1 MIPITVK
8 HSNRL
13 KTLEL
18 PYEISPFRLFKK
30 IYHIFNYAY
39 LLESMEGPEKL
50 AEYSFIGFKPEKIV
64 LSKKTKVTVIDLNN
78 AEEIIHNNSD
88 PLTILRILLNEY
100 KTNYRNHRLVGG
112 AVGYISYDMVRMWE
126 SLPDTTL
133 DDLRYPDLEM
143 GIFQDGIVF
152 NHKTN
157 QAHYYFNTN
166 NRFEEVTKLLKEN
179 NHKTS
184 LISSEPKVNISKKN
198 FEEAV
203 LKAKEYVAAGDIFQV
218 VPSKRFQIEYKG
230 DLTNFYEQLRLI
242 NPSPYMYYLKM
253 GEREII
259 GSSPEMLVRVEDR
272 LVETYPIAGTKP
284 FTDDPVENSKLA
296 QELLEDPK
304 ERAEH
309 VMLVDLARNDLGKIS
324 EFGTV
329 KVPQFM
335 EVHQYSHVQH
345 IVTRVTGKL
354 KEGLDS
360 FDALKAVFPAGTV
373 SGAPKV
379 RAMEI
384 IDELEPTRRGPYA
397 GAVGFFSFNG
407 SSDFAIT
414 IRTMIVNG
422 DKAYVQAG
430 GGIVADSVPETE
442 WFETEHKA
450 SALLSALKYEGGRTS

>member
-1 MIPITVK
+1 M
-8 HSNRL
+8 
-13 KTLEL
+13 
-18 PYEISPFRLFKK
+18 
-30 IYHIFNYAY
+30 A
-39 LLESMEGPEKL
+39 
-50 AEYSFIGFKPEKIV
+50 
-64 LSKKTKVTVIDLNN
+64 
-78 AEEIIHNNSD
+78 
-88 PLTILRILLNEY
+88 
-100 KTNYRNHRLVGG
+100 
-112 AVGYISYDMVRMWE
+112 
-126 SLPDTTL
+126 
-133 DDLRYPDLEM
+133 
-143 GIFQDGIVF
+143 
-152 NHKTN
+152 
-157 QAHYYFNTN
+157 
-166 NRFEEVTKLLKEN
+166 
-179 NHKTS
+179 
-184 LISSEPKVNISKKN
+184 
-198 FEEAV
+198 
-203 LKAKEYVAAGDIFQV
+203 
-218 VPSKRFQIEYKG
+218 
-230 DLTNFYEQLRLI
+230 
-242 NPSPYMYYLKM
+242 
-253 GEREII
+253 
-259 GSSPEMLVRVEDR
+259 
-272 LVETYPIAGTKP
+272 
-284 FTDDPVENSKLA
+284 
-296 QELLEDPK
+296 DPK

-329 KVPQFM
+329 EVPQFM

-354 KEGLDS
+354 RKGLDS

-450 SALLSALKYEGGRTS
+450 SALLSALQNEGGRTN